1 MSNPNV
7 EQYSINERAL
17 CYHGPLIY
25 EAKILKAHNSSGPHP
40 ITGQEGLHYYVHYKG
55 WKQTWD
61 EWVPV
66 SRLLK
71 MTEENLKTKR
81 ALHLGTHLN
90 GESKSAKGSTKGTAG
105 GSGPAARG
113 GGRKDN
119 NQRGLKRSREEVRG
133 PAKRDDVKRPELK
146 LEMPE
151 AMKVRLVDD
160 WEAVTKN
167 NQLVP
172 LPRNPNVKQMLDE
185 FEAFVRTEKPTG
197 LPDPDALLTS
207 VLSGLKTYFD
217 KALGKNLLYRF
228 ERPQYASIREKY
240 DAEGKEMSE
249 AYGAEHFLR
258 MLVSLPQMVAS
269 SSMDAETANALGVY
283 CKVLVDWLVRE
294 RGRLFLN
301 MEQYDQASIQYQNLS
316 RS

>member
-1 MSNPNV
+1 MANANV
-7 EQYSINERAL
+7 EQYAINEKAL

-25 EAKILKAHNSSGPHP
+25 EAKILKVDNTQGPHP
-40 ITGQEGLHYYVHYKG
+40 VTGQEGEHYFVHYKG

-71 MTEENLKTKR
+71 MNEENMKISR
-81 ALHLGTHLN
+81 SLHLGTHLN
-90 GESKSAKGSTKGTAG
+90 SELKSAKGSAKGAG
-105 GSGPAARG
+105 GSASANVKGAAR
-113 GGRKDN
+113 KDGTS
-119 NQRGLKRSREEVRG
+119 RGQKRARDEEES
-133 PAKRDDVKRPELK
+133 KRTELK

-167 NQLVP
+167 NQLVS
-172 LPRNPNVKQMLDE
+172 LPRQPNVKQILEE
-185 FEAFVRTEKPTG
+185 FEAYVRRERPAS
-197 LPDPDALLTS
+197 LPDIDALLPS
-207 VLSGLKTYFD
+207 IISGLKTYFD

-228 ERPQYASIREKY
+228 ERPQYATIREKF

-258 MLVSLPQMVAS
+258 MLVSLPQMVAAAS
-269 SSMDAETANALGVY
+269 LDPETVNSLGVY
-283 CKVLVDWLVRE
+283 SKALVEWMVRE
-294 RGRLFLN
+294 RARLFLN